1 MFIRSSCSCL
11 TLGLVFEDLSRV
23 EHWKLE
29 RELTENQEE
38 LEPEDF
44 TEESERKEALD
55 RTDRLE
61 PQLEAET
68 KNCWIG
74 SEA

>member
-1 MFIRSSCSCL
+1 M
-11 TLGLVFEDLSRV
+11 
-23 EHWKLE
+23 
-29 RELTENQEE
+29 TENQEE

-44 TEESERKEALD
+44 TEESDRKEALD

-68 KNCWIG
+68 KKC
-74 SEA
+74 

>member
-1 MFIRSSCSCL
+1 M
-11 TLGLVFEDLSRV
+11 
-23 EHWKLE
+23 
-29 RELTENQEE
+29 TENHEE

-44 TEESERKEALD
+44 TEERDRKEALD

-68 KNCWIG
+68 KKDVK
-74 SEA
+74 